1 MSAANP
7 DCITHTIPPCQGIMH
22 AARVMSVLARFT
34 GKSVVA
40 QFNSWVLVAD
50 PGDTAAQ
57 IVSEWNEA
65 GRASYFGKQEVGKP
79 DATF

>member
-1 MSAANP
+1 MSGE
-7 DCITHTIPPCQGIMH
+7 DSDSITHTIPPCQDIMH
-22 AARVMSVLARFT
+22 AARQMAAVAKFT
-34 GKSVVA
+34 GRSVVA

-50 PGDTAAQ
+50 PGDTAADV
-57 IVSEWNEA
+57 VSVWNEA